1 MQILEYLSQK
11 IKKKIP
17 DGRFLIIFLP
27 NDYDAFA
34 TTDNN
39 DASNGIQHLEA
50 FAMHRPK
57 NSGGSG
63 CAATVVATTS
73 SPLARGAT
81 GAPAARGVWSSEQHN
96 QCDMVEMST

>member
-1 MQILEYLSQK
+1 MAMQILEYLSQK

-57 NSGGSG
+57 N
-63 CAATVVATTS
+63 
-73 SPLARGAT
+73 ARDKSNFLSFCNSAIFL
-81 GAPAARGVWSSEQHN
+81 
-96 QCDMVEMST
+96 